1 MEEILT
7 RIKRWG
13 NSYGILLPKNIIN
26 NELTEDTEVRVT
38 VRPNRRLTVKDLFE
52 FAKKHPIKTKKT
64 TEEIMRE
71 MDYELYGIKH

>member
-13 NSYGILLPKNIIN
+13 NSYGVLLPKNIIN
-26 NELTEDTEVRVT
+26 NELKENAEVRIT
-38 VRPNRRLTVKDLFE
+38 VRPNRRLTVRYLLE
-52 FAKKHPIKTKKT
+52 LAKKYPNKTKKS
-64 TEEIMRE
+64 TEEIMME